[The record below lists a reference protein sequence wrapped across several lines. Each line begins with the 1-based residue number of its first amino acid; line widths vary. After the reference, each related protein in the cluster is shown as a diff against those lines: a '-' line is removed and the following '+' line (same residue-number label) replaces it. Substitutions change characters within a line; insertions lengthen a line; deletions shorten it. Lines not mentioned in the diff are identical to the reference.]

1 MSFGMGL
8 SSTFLRISVIDLS
21 YSYLFLHDLHLTV
34 LDVYFVIS
42 LYAFSILCMIRQLA
56 FSTPILVPVFECLL

>member
-1 MSFGMGL
+1 MGL

-34 LDVYFVIS
+34 SDVYFMIS

-56 FSTPILVPVFECLL
+56 SSTPILVPVFECLL